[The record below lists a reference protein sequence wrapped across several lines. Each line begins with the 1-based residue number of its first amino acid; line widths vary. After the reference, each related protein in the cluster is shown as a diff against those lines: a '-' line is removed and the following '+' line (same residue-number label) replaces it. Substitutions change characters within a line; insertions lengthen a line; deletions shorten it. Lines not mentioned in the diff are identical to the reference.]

1 MKASAE
7 LLKILDDN
15 NRSYSD
21 TALIEIACKMVI
33 DVARCDKTGDE
44 LVAEGKISAKSQV
57 YSFVDGG
64 LHGAM
69 KIGSNRDK
77 INILDLMYLAKVTE
91 REYNIQYRENL
102 INDFDFNR
110 NAAAKAAIYALNLG
124 GVKASGK
131 TNYVAGEEEF
141 ERNFEMINC
150 IKDYIVDADLAA
162 EVEITNAKTASEIKE
177 IEREIKYTHK
187 DIFNGKIEVVNY
199 EGEIETLKKLNS
211 LCEREFNARLLRKE
225 NLRDLVRIAEKI
237 GNNLKDVKWRE
248 NQITQIRRGI
258 EIEEIE
264 LTELT
269 KKLAKYKKP
278 TLFTDEE
285 IASAPSVVKI
295 FDTVMEE
302 VGIRPLVTG
311 KYQVCVRDGYR
322 NETDCVR
329 FKTLKDAVKIAR
341 TMHREVGKVSRHIEV
356 VVESR
361 TMDINKLCTRAD
373 DWTTFYEIDNYG
385 KEFVKRRET
394 VDAVAELDERTV
406 EEVQSDI
413 CSYGDDYGVYKKSAK
428 ESAEK
433 KSLDWQ
439 SVSIKQKEFKK
450 AYLQGNLKVASE
462 LFETLK
468 IFYRAYAESR
478 AA

>member
-329 FKTLKDAVKIAR
+329 FKTLK
-341 TMHREVGKVSRHIEV
+341 TSLLEV
-356 VVESR
+356 
-361 TMDINKLCTRAD
+361 
-373 DWTTFYEIDNYG
+373 
-385 KEFVKRRET
+385 ET
-394 VDAVAELDERTV
+394 AAYVAGRPM
-406 EEVQSDI
+406 
-413 CSYGDDYGVYKKSAK
+413 GV
-428 ESAEK
+428 
-433 KSLDWQ
+433 
-439 SVSIKQKEFKK
+439 
-450 AYLQGNLKVASE
+450 
-462 LFETLK
+462 
-468 IFYRAYAESR
+468 
-478 AA
+478 